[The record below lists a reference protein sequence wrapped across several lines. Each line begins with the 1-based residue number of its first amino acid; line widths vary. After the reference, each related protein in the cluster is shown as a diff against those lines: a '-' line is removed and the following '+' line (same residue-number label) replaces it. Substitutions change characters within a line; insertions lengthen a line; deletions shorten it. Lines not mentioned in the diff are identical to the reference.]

1 MRWRRTAAI
10 LLVLAAAF
18 AGGFVFVAAS
28 SGGVQARTAEE
39 ADKLTRFF
47 DIVVFGNE
55 IPGLA
60 PAERVRKWTV
70 PIRYKIAG
78 TNVAEWRPVIQ
89 RHAATLTGLTGISY
103 QEIGPKEA
111 GENLVVMLVPRDK
124 MAEAGALVEK
134 DPAKLRAVLSQ
145 TRGGCY
151 FLSYSKEDRI
161 IYAAV
166 VANVEGPKPML
177 EKCLLEELTQMMG
190 LPNDSNQV
198 SPSVFNDSERQMTLS
213 PGDVAMVKALYDPAL
228 KPGTPRAEALAFVR
242 KLFLQQP

>member
-1 MRWRRTAAI
+1 MKHATRFAARRIAAAALFLTAI
-10 LLVLAAAF
+10 LAGAA
-18 AGGFVFVAAS
+18 
-28 SGGVQARTAEE
+28 VQARTAEE

-47 DIVVFGNE
+47 DIVVFGSE
-55 IPGLA
+55 VPGVA

-78 TNVAEWRPVIQ
+78 TGVAEWRPVIQ
-89 RHAATLTGLTGISY
+89 RHMATLTGLTGIAY
-103 QEIGPKEA
+103 QEIGPKDA
-111 GENLVVMLVPRDK
+111 GENLIIMLVPRAK
-124 MAEAGALVEK
+124 MEEAGALVEK
-134 DPAKLRAVLSQ
+134 DSAKLRAVLSQ

-161 IYAAV
+161 VYAAV

-177 EKCLLEELTQMMG
+177 EKCLLEEMTQMMG
-190 LPNDSNQV
+190 LPNDSNEV

-213 PGDVAMVKALYDPAL
+213 PGDVAMVRALYDPAL